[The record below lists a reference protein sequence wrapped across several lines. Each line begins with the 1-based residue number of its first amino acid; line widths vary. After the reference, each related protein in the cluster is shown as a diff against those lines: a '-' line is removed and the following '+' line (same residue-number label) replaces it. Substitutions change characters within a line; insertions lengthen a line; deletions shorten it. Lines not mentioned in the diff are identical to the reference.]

1 MGGAD
6 RRRDPAPS
14 RASFPRVVCASVRP
28 RLQGCISGAPVPRG
42 ASLPRMSSLLRP
54 APPVRILFV
63 CLGNICR
70 SPTAEAAF
78 LALLA
83 RRGRADGFVV
93 DSAGT
98 GSAHL
103 GEEPHPET
111 RREAARNGITLRH
124 RARQATRADFAR
136 FDLLLAMDG
145 KNERDLLALAR
156 TDEERA
162 KVRLF
167 RRYEAGNER
176 ASEPQALD
184 VPDPWYT
191 GEFARVFAI
200 CTAASEGLLASL
212 DAR

>member
-1 MGGAD
+1 M
-6 RRRDPAPS
+6 
-14 RASFPRVVCASVRP
+14 
-28 RLQGCISGAPVPRG
+28 
-42 ASLPRMSSLLRP
+42 LRH
-54 APPVRILFV
+54 RILFV

-83 RRGRADGFVV
+83 RRGLTDAFVV

-98 GSAHL
+98 GTAHV

-111 RREAARNGITLRH
+111 RREAARHGITLRH
-124 RARQATRADFAR
+124 RARQVTRADFAR
-136 FDLLLAMDG
+136 FDLLLAMDR
-145 KNERDLLALAR
+145 KNERDLLGLAK

-167 RRYEAGNER
+167 RRYEDQGGTPREGA
-176 ASEPQALD
+176 ALE

-191 GEFARVFAI
+191 GEFDRVFAI
-200 CTAASEGLLASL
+200 CTAASEGLLAALHEALERPISCV
-212 DAR
+212 R

>member
-1 MGGAD
+1 
-6 RRRDPAPS
+6 
-14 RASFPRVVCASVRP
+14 
-28 RLQGCISGAPVPRG
+28 
-42 ASLPRMSSLLRP
+42 MSSSLRA

-83 RRGRADGFVV
+83 RRGRSDAFVV

-98 GSAHL
+98 GTAHL

-136 FDLLLAMDG
+136 FDLIVAMDR
-145 KNERDLLALAR
+145 KNERDLLALAE

-167 RRYEAGNER
+167 RRYEAENDR
-176 ASEPQALD
+176 VSEPHDLD

-191 GEFARVFAI
+191 GEFGRVFSI
-200 CTAASEGLLASL
+200 CTAASEGLLAAL
-212 DAR
+212 DAG